1 LRWESSNGHRD
12 HIGFYVAEA
21 RASGSVH
28 GSVDGFEGALAGHA
42 DLDAMSYAGYWTHLG
57 PSNWYIDAVVQWTHI
72 HGSPLSIRG
81 VSNDIRG
88 RELTGSIEA
97 GYPIPLTPWLTFEP
111 QIQGI
116 WQRVSF
122 DDTQEPFSTI
132 TFDRANVFT
141 GRAGALLRGSF
152 GSTGALWQPYLKG
165 NVWWGSN
172 GFDTVRFDAFPI
184 QTGRNGGIT
193 LEGGGGVTGKLA
205 RNVSIYGD
213 ASYLSSV
220 SGESRITLKG
230 NVGLRVTW

>member
-1 LRWESSNGHRD
+1 MPSRHPALGDRKIRFGLSGYVSS
-12 HIGFYVAEA
+12 A
-21 RASGSVH
+21 
-28 GSVDGFEGALAGHA
+28 
-42 DLDAMSYAGYWTHLG
+42 
-57 PSNWYIDAVVQWTHI
+57 
-72 HGSPLSIRG
+72 GSPPSLRHSFRA
-81 VSNDIRG
+81 RG
-88 RELTGSIEA
+88 RGLAGSIEA
-97 GYPIPLTPWLTFEP
+97 GYPIALTGWLTFEP

-122 DDTQEPFSTI
+122 DDTQDPFSTI

-152 GSTGALWQPYLKG
+152 GSTGAVWQPYLKG

-172 GFDTVRFDAFPI
+172 GFDTVRFDGVGI
-184 QTGRNGGIT
+184 LTGRNSGTT
-193 LEGGGGVTGKLA
+193 LEGGGGITGKLT
-205 RNVSIYGD
+205 RNVNVYGD